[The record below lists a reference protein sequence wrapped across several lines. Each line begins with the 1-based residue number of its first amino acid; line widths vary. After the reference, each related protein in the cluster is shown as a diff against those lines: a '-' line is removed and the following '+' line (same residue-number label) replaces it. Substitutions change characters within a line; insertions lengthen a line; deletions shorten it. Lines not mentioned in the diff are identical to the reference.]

1 MINVALVGLG
11 RIADVHYPGYIGNS
25 DARILAVCD
34 TNEETALRRKA
45 EWNIPKHY
53 TSYEEVLADPEIDA
67 VEILTPT
74 MMHAEMTIKA
84 LEAGKHVAVQKPMA
98 NTLAEADAM
107 IAAAKKAG
115 KILKVSDNYVFYPPT
130 LLAKKM
136 IEDGEIGTPHNIR
149 IKLISGGSG
158 GWEVPA
164 SAWAWRIK
172 EGQEGRGLQ
181 TFDHGH
187 HLWAT
192 SWFLLGDIE
201 RVVSWIDYIDGIIDS
216 PAAIMWKYKD
226 GMKYGMC
233 EYTYGNELEI
243 PSKYYG
249 NDEWIEISG
258 TKGVIIINRCTGM
271 LRDGPAVSL
280 FSGTWK
286 HFEAPDDW
294 VEGFKG
300 STLNFINAILGHE
313 KPLLSAEEG
322 RYILKFGIAIQ
333 KSNRLHREVY
343 LSELDSKVPFL
354 VACFNRA
361 RHVFKKMPK
370 KNIFELLGIGGNTGQ
385 FAAQAKDLTQELSKR
400 FNPAAAE
407 GWSTVMGLQL
417 TPEGNTSAMNFTMRV
432 RDGRAE
438 LIEGSLPDDA
448 VFTISVPA
456 GTWAAIL
463 LKKKKVEMAL
473 VQGKLKIQGKSEEA
487 LKLKA
492 AFGL

>member
-11 RIADVHYPGYIGNS
+11 RIADVHYPGYIGNR

-34 TNEETALRRKA
+34 TNEDTALRRKA

-53 TSYEEVLADPEIDA
+53 TSFEEVLADPEIDA

-98 NTLAEADAM
+98 NTLTEADAM

-115 KILKVSDNYVFYPPT
+115 KLLKVSDNYVFYPPT
-130 LLAKKM
+130 LLAKKL

-172 EGQEGRGLQ
+172 EGQQGRGLQ

-192 SWFLLGDIE
+192 SWFLMGDIE
-201 RVVSWIDYIDGIIDS
+201 RVVSWIDYIDGIVDS
-216 PAAIMWKYKD
+216 PAVIMWKHKD

-280 FSGTWK
+280 FSGTWR

-300 STLNFINAILGHE
+300 STLNFINSILGHE

-343 LSELDSKVPFL
+343 LSELDSKVPVL

-361 RHVFKKMPK
+361 RHVLRKMPR
-370 KNIFELLGIGGNTGQ
+370 KNIFEMLGIGGNTEQ
-385 FAAQAKDLTQELSKR
+385 YAAQARELTQELAKR

-417 TPEGNTSAMNFTMRV
+417 TPEGSSPSMNFTMRV

-438 LIEGSLPDDA
+438 LIEGSLPDDP